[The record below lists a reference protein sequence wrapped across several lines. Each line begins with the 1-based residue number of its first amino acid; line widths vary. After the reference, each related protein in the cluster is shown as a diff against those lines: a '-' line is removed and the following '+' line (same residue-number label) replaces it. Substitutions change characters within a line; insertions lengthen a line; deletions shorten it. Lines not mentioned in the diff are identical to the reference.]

1 MQDSPKQARVIFTA
15 YREVNASNGTKF
27 YWLTSTESHEICRI
41 DERFVYLVEDKFP
54 LLEQGQA
61 VEFVCVP
68 DAKDPKGWRL
78 DLDYYRK
85 LAMANTVSV
94 TSNETQDSLDQPDTD
109 LKSITFYISGEDHA
123 FMTALHKRLKQ
134 IDPTYGRFADLNA
147 YHFATLVRMLRM
159 QHPDL
164 AAVTRPLPF

>member
-54 LLEQGQA
+54 FLEQGQA

-78 DLDYYRK
+78 DLDYYREQ
-85 LAMANTVSV
+85 LMNGVNQAPSDP
-94 TSNETQDSLDQPDTD
+94 QDTD
-109 LKSITFYISGEDHA
+109 LKSITFHVSGEDHA
-123 FMTALHKRLKQ
+123 FMTALHKRIKQ
-134 IDPTYGRFADLNA
+134 IDPTFGRFADLNA